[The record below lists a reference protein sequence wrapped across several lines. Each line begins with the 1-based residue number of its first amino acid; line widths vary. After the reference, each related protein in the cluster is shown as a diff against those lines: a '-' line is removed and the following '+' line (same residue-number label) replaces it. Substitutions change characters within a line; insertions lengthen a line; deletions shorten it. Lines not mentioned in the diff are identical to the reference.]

1 MNKAFLMQWRA
12 RSCLIEVWELGLKIL
27 CRGDAVARAE
37 RVDLPDQLVL
47 HLRVLGDE
55 VDHRRQRERRR
66 RRPSEEVLVGQRA
79 QVVRREQLPRGR
91 VALPRREQNGQ
102 EVLVRLRRR
111 RALPRRHAGGDDAVH
126 HPAELAVH
134 AGDLP
139 VGGAGDPQERLPQR
153 LLQEGHE
160 RADDGGERPRQVHL
174 ERRGRVDVHVY
185 ELRRRLRRSSAAVD
199 SLRIVARRRQLSRQA
214 EVRVERR
221 LPDDVGGEAHRQV
234 GEDDLLAVVEVRRR
248 ALDAR
253 LHGRDQPRE
262 VRLLVD
268 GDDDVPHRRPPRIP
282 ADISECNILGDGCVS
297 L

>member
-1 MNKAFLMQWRA
+1 MCVKSVDLDRYEQSLMQWRA
-12 RSCLIEVWELGLKIL
+12 RSCLIEVREHGLKIL
-27 CRGDAVARAE
+27 CRGDAVARPE
-37 RVDLPDQLVL
+37 RVDLAEQLVL
-47 HLRVLGDE
+47 HLRVPGDE
-55 VDHRRQRERRR
+55 VEQRRQRERRR
-66 RRPSEEVLVGQRA
+66 RRPSQEVLVGQRA

-91 VALPRREQNGQ
+91 VALPRREQHGQ

-111 RALPRRHAGGDDAVH
+111 RRAGGDDAVH
-126 HPAELAVH
+126 HPAEFSVH

-139 VGGAGDPQERLPQR
+139 VSGAGDPQERLPQR

-185 ELRRRLRRSSAAVD
+185 ELRRRRRRSSAAVD
-199 SLRIVARRRQLSRQA
+199 ALRVVVAKRRLLSRQA
-214 EVRVERR
+214 KVRAERR

-262 VRLLVD
+262 VRRLVD

-282 ADISECNILGDGCVS
+282 ADIICE
-297 L
+297 